1 VGVTIHFEG
10 KLKDKDSLTECLGL
24 AKRYSD
30 ERQWH
35 FRSID
40 SPEVSLS
47 RVRDEQDW
55 NYVGPV
61 TGIEIQPHC
70 DSEPLRLEFDRD
82 LNFQDWIKTQFA
94 PIDIHVQVCELFH
107 LLDSF
112 FESFKIEDEGEYF
125 ETGDLPLLTKHRDSV
140 SAVIGE
146 YLANPK
152 NYGPFRLASGRIVD
166 LQENA

>member
-10 KLKDKDSLTECLGL
+10 RLKDKDSLAECLAL
-24 AKRYSD
+24 AKRFSE

-35 FRSID
+35 FKPID
-40 SPEVSLS
+40 NPEVILR

-61 TGIEIQPHC
+61 TGIEIQPHG
-70 DSEPLRLEFDRD
+70 DSERLRLEFDRD
-82 LNFQDWIKTQFA
+82 LYVQDWIKTQFA
-94 PIDIHVQVCELFH
+94 PIDVHVQVSELFH

-112 FESFKIEDEGEYF
+112 FEGFKVEDEGEYF
-125 ETGDLPLLTKHRDSV
+125 ETSDLSLLAKHRDSV
-140 SAVIGE
+140 SAILSE

-152 NYGPFRLASGRIVD
+152 NHGPVRLDSGRIVD
-166 LQENA
+166 VVENA